1 MAELLLMV
9 HIPLGNVN
17 VPILITR
24 SRREGWCLT
33 THETVD
39 EGTKHASDSAQRSS
53 VAFLYGLFVDCGRR
67 PTPSAHDGEAATLW
81 LSADR
86 SCT

>member
-9 HIPLGNVN
+9 HIPLGDVN

-53 VAFLYGLFVDCGRR
+53 VAFLYRLFVDCGRR
-67 PTPSAHDGEAATLW
+67 PSHHPPMTVKQLHYAYMAE
-81 LSADR
+81 R
-86 SCT
+86 